1 MATPQG
7 VMTGLDLDTLP
18 SGPLS
23 MAALVAMEPAPLRRL
38 LKSGLRRGISS
49 ADLALLL
56 AQDWQWALESAEAQG
71 LLAALEQR
79 GWFACDGD
87 LWKTHLG

>member
-1 MATPQG
+1 MASFDPQ
-7 VMTGLDLDTLP
+7 MLP

-23 MAALVAMEPAPLRRL
+23 MAGLVAIESAPLRRL

-49 ADLALLL
+49 ADLSVLLE
-56 AQDWQWALESAEAQG
+56 QEWQWSLDSPEAQG
-71 LLAALEQR
+71 LLAVLEQR
-79 GWFACDGD
+79 GWFGRDGD

>member
-1 MATPQG
+1 M
-7 VMTGLDLDTLP
+7 VSLDLQTLP

-23 MAALVAMEPAPLRRL
+23 MSGLVAIEPAPLRRL

-49 ADLALLL
+49 ADLSALLE
-56 AQDWQWALESAEAQG
+56 QDWQCTLDSPEAQG
-71 LLAALEQR
+71 LLAVLAQR
-79 GWFACDGD
+79 GWFGCEGD